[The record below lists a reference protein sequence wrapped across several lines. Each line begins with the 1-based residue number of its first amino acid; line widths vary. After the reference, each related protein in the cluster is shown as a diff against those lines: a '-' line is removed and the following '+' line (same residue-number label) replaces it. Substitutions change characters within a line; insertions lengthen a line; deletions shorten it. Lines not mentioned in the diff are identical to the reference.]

1 MSRETT
7 AILLARIEERLKLF
21 YTTNDKEHKSIIS
34 KIDELCGRVN
44 HQITSMETSIKSI
57 DERIKTLEISKV
69 ALESKYKGRMELY
82 KWISIGLGIIVSI
95 ITLCHLAGLF

>member
-1 MSRETT
+1 MKETT
-7 AILLARIEERLKLF
+7 ATLLARIEERVKLF
-21 YTTNDKEHKSIIS
+21 TEGNNKEHKTIIS

-57 DERIKTLEISKV
+57 DDRVKDLEIYRV

-82 KWISIGLGIIVSI
+82 KWISIGLGILVSVM
-95 ITLCHLAGLF
+95 TLFHLLGLF